1 MECGSVAV
9 AAVSCSPSPPDGA
22 VVEVRLSEEFEA
34 SVRVGD
40 AGEGDRTESVGIA
53 EGEGERPNVWRRQAI
68 DGSPA
73 GPVMGAE
80 SWPPLAVNHPD
91 AAHSC
96 GSSSEAAP
104 TPPPPPPP
112 PPLGPPRR
120 PVQGPVRTPRS
131 NGYSGGNRPHRHSHM
146 HYKQSSKR
154 NYAANGVASFVPP
167 MHYPPPHM
175 QAVYP
180 MPMNPQHAPVQD
192 YPFPAEPAQLIPSEA
207 HFVRPG
213 YDMAVRPFNRPPAG
227 MGVDTY
233 RNFQAPMR
241 GDPNAYAGHFENRRN
256 TSQESIGRYN
266 HPWHQQRA
274 FIPTPMFHAAPTPY
288 QHTSVPYY
296 PPPPPPPLPI
306 PSLAVPPPPPPAS
319 DVGTQS
325 SDQHD
330 LRSRIVKQIEYY
342 FSSENL
348 CKDRFMR
355 SKIDQEGWIPI
366 SIIAGF
372 RRVLA
377 MTEDIGLVIDALKD
391 SNEVELREN
400 MMRKSKD
407 WDKFLGP
414 LPDDAPLP
422 SSHAAQSHVTI
433 TKSSG
438 VGDESQEAE
447 ELAEHHETSD
457 SVDNGTSAK
466 ADVVAETLH
475 EVPNNV
481 HNQLKEL
488 HHETSENEEEGRGM
502 LSQHACE
509 IENASPSSSMKKKEK
524 DISTDVQK
532 ASAIMTNKSN
542 VEVGNGSV
550 LSNVSECSKIP
561 GYYPGSRGFCEAS
574 VSSSTSSLG
583 RSEVVVN
590 DSLVDGPSM
599 YKGDQS
605 TFLLDEELEL
615 EPTSRRDHLSSGRRN
630 EEDDDDMDVNDHDVQ
645 RLVIVTQSF
654 KTGEGNKIQEREAK
668 AIASELVTT
677 INDGLYFYEQEL
689 HAKQSESA
697 QKCLSGFDVK
707 HGDAKSCG
715 LTPGFLSS
723 RPNAASG
730 GTTTNEDRHS
740 NARRRT
746 NKVNNKSHSQQSPR
760 LFPGNFKVHNV
771 GRNVYGV
778 VSESPPSN
786 SVGFFFG
793 STPPENFCLAS
804 SKLNNAYSS
813 SPVSSV
819 VSGSSPPVGSAPK
832 SFPPFQ
838 HPSHQLL
845 EANGFK
851 QQKYLKYYKGSLN
864 DRKRMGVGCSE
875 EMNTLY
881 RFWSYFL
888 RDHFNRSMYNEFRKL
903 ALEDAAANYNY
914 GVECLFRFYSYG
926 LEKKFRACLYE
937 DFEKLTLE
945 FYHKGNLYGLEK
957 YWAYHFYRKDKRPLK
972 LHPELEKLL
981 KEEFRS
987 LDDFRAK
994 SKATK
999 DCNYSANGASKD
1011 ETDSSES
1018 PALAE
1023 AAAATSLLKLG

>member
-9 AAVSCSPSPPDGA
+9 AVPCSPSSTDGA
-22 VVEVRLSEEFEA
+22 VVEVGLLEEFEA
-34 SVRVGD
+34 SVRVRV
-40 AGEGDRTESVGIA
+40 AGEGDRTESVGTA
-53 EGEGERPNVWRRQAI
+53 EGEGERPNAWRRPAV

-73 GPVMGAE
+73 EPVMGAE

-91 AAHSC
+91 AANSC

-104 TPPPPPPP
+104 TPAPP

-120 PVQGPVRTPRS
+120 PVQGPMRTPRL

-146 HYKQSSKR
+146 HYKQGSKR
-154 NYAANGVASFVPP
+154 NYAVNGVASFVHP
-167 MHYPPPHM
+167 MHYPPHHM
-175 QAVYP
+175 QPVYP

-192 YPFPAEPAQLIPSEA
+192 YPFPAEPAHMIPSDA

-213 YDMAVRPFNRPPAG
+213 YDMAVRPFSRPPAG
-227 MGVDTY
+227 MSIDTY

-241 GDPNAYAGHFENRRN
+241 GDPNAYTGNFENRRN
-256 TSQESIGRYN
+256 TSQEPSGHYN

-274 FIPTPMFHAAPTPY
+274 FIPSNVPSHVGPPPFPGQPPFYGPPQAFINGPPPAPMFHAAPTPY

-296 PPPPPPPLPI
+296 PPPPPPPLPV
-306 PSLAVPPPPPPAS
+306 PPLASPPPPSSAS
-319 DVGTQS
+319 EVGIQS
-325 SDQHD
+325 SDQQD

-342 FSSENL
+342 FSAENL

-377 MTEDIGLVIDALKD
+377 MTEDIRLVIDALKD
-391 SNEVELREN
+391 SNEIELREN
-400 MMRKSKD
+400 MMRKSND

-414 LPDDAPLP
+414 LPDDTPLT
-422 SSHAAQSHVTI
+422 SSRAAAQGHITI
-433 TKSSG
+433 TISNG
-438 VGDESQEAE
+438 IGDVLLEAVK
-447 ELAEHHETSD
+447 ELPEQCEISD
-457 SVDNGTSAK
+457 SVNDGTLAK
-466 ADVVAETLH
+466 AEVVVETH
-475 EVPNNV
+475 NEVPNNV
-481 HNQLKEL
+481 HNSLKEL
-488 HHETSENEEEGRGM
+488 QHETSENEEGGGI
-502 LSQHACE
+502 LSQCAGE
-509 IENASPSSSMKKKEK
+509 IETASLSTSVKKNEGT
-524 DISTDVQK
+524 STDVQK
-532 ASAIMTNKSN
+532 TPAMMNDKSN
-542 VEVGNGSV
+542 AEVGNETV
-550 LSNVSECSKIP
+550 LPNFSDCSKVP
-561 GYYPGSRGFCEAS
+561 AYYPVSRGFCEAS
-574 VSSSTSSLG
+574 VCSSTSTSSLD

-590 DSLVDGPSM
+590 NALVDGPSM

-615 EPTSRRDHLSSGRRN
+615 EPTSRRDNLSSNRRN

-645 RLVIVTQSF
+645 RLVIVTQ
-654 KTGEGNKIQEREAK
+654 
-668 AIASELVTT
+668 
-677 INDGLYFYEQEL
+677 EL
-689 HAKQSESA
+689 HAKQPGSG
-697 QKCLSGFDVK
+697 QKYISGFDVK
-707 HGDAKSCG
+707 NGDAKSCG
-715 LTPGFLSS
+715 LTPGLLSS
-723 RPNAASG
+723 KSNTVSG
-730 GTTTNEDRHS
+730 GTTNEDRHS

-746 NKVNNKSHSQQSPR
+746 NKVNNKSHSQQSQR

-771 GRNVYGV
+771 GRNMYGV

-793 STPPENFCLAS
+793 STPPESFGLAS
-804 SKLNNAYSS
+804 SKLNSAYGS
-813 SPVSSV
+813 SPIGSV

-864 DRKRMGVGCSE
+864 DRKRMGIGCSE

-903 ALEDAAANYNY
+903 ALEDATANYNY
-914 GVECLFRFYSYG
+914 GMECLFRFYSYG
-926 LEKKFRACLYE
+926 LEKKFRAGLYE

-945 FYHKGNLYGLEK
+945 FYHRGNLYGLEK
-957 YWAYHFYRKDKRPLK
+957 YWAYHFYRKDKRSLK
-972 LHPELEKLL
+972 MHPELDKLL
-981 KEEFRS
+981 KDEFRS
-987 LDDFRAK
+987 LDDFRTK
-994 SKATK
+994 SKAAK
-999 DCNYSANGASKD
+999 ECSCSANGATKD
-1011 ETDSSES
+1011 ETDSSS
-1018 PALAE
+1018 SSALAE
-1023 AAAATSLLKLG
+1023 TAAATSSLKLGQ